1 MSALEPVFSTLVS
14 REDDCF
20 TNGDDTVAPLA
31 PIATASSTLRIKIWN
46 LYITMLNAV
55 VDLGPD
61 EGKKALGQ
69 KEWKALVS
77 KVRDGDIWETIVQT
91 GYKGLEGSVDA
102 DVVYNLLV

>member
-1 MSALEPVFSTLVS
+1 
-14 REDDCF
+14 
-20 TNGDDTVAPLA
+20 
-31 PIATASSTLRIKIWN
+31 
-46 LYITMLNAV
+46 MLNAV

-61 EGKKALGQ
+61 EGKEALGQ